1 LQISGNTHFQYNYAA
16 IKGGAIHYTYYEP
29 KMGPNVTFELNKA
42 GWYGDSIS
50 SYAQQLMPVK
60 PSIFNRTIRKIDN
73 PLSYQEFL
81 GLVSQYESN
90 KTAKMRG
97 QRKLEV
103 Y

>member
-1 LQISGNTHFQYNYAA
+1 
-16 IKGGAIHYTYYEP
+16 
-29 KMGPNVTFELNKA
+29 MGPNVTFELNRA

-81 GLVSQYESN
+81 GLVS
-90 KTAKMRG
+90 
-97 QRKLEV
+97 
-103 Y
+103 